1 MSKKEEF
8 KNFVKK
14 YPELAV
20 HVKNNIYSW
29 QDLYQVYDIYGE
41 EKEVWDQFINV
52 ETDSRDAPLNELAAL
67 VKGVN
72 LANVQKYINNA
83 QKAIN
88 VVQELTTKTEPKI
101 PEIPKTPRPI
111 NKFFGDWHGTWSSI

>member
-20 HVKNNIYSW
+20 HVKNNTYSW

-52 ETDSRDAPLNELAAL
+52 ETDSRDAPLIELAAL

-111 NKFFGDWHGTWSSI
+111 NKFFGD